1 MALVALVAAPGAAS
15 TLLVTAGTKVPI
27 PATDQ
32 STPQPTLP
40 ADSPDVL
47 IIGDSTTVHML
58 AEFREALAARGLD
71 ATIDARSGRTT
82 REGRAV
88 LAAYDV
94 ESFDY
99 VAVLLGANGLRA
111 NALRDMQAL
120 RAAGVDT
127 MATVQAPQRRLV
139 NRAVRRVFG
148 ADRIRWAGYA
158 DSRADSDD
166 RCQALHP
173 AGVPGARPVPC
184 GGDRR
189 ARLLR
194 RAAPG
199 RWEAARAPVQAV
211 RTTRPSG
218 RPGRGRPSAAG
229 PRGWLFA

>member
-15 TLLVTAGTKVPI
+15 TLLGTVGTNVPI

-127 MATVQAPQRRLV
+127 MATVQAPQRRIV

-158 DSRADSDD
+158 DSRAIATTDAKHYTP
-166 RCQALHP
+166 QAYR
-173 AGVPGARPVPC
+173 V
-184 GGDRR
+184 R
-189 ARLLR
+189 ARYL
-194 RAAPG
+194 
-199 RWEAARAPVQAV
+199 
-211 RTTRPSG
+211 
-218 RPGRGRPSAAG
+218 AG
-229 PRGWLFA
+229 EIAERVS